1 MTNEEVY
8 KAGYNKCELEHLRL
22 ELWTSAQQF
31 IELAQQLQQIQMM
44 KNIRNYGHKIPPP
57 AW

>member
-22 ELWTSAQQF
+22 ELWTLKQQF
-31 IELAQQLQQIQMM
+31 TELEQQLQRTQMM
-44 KNIRNYGHKIPPP
+44 KNISNYRHKIPLP